1 MPAFTCSI
9 VRLSLLAAIG
19 SALAA
24 GPPPVLLGTAGN
36 FAILAKSLISTV
48 PNSITNGNIGISP
61 AGITSVPGFSLVQ
74 DVSGQFWTS
83 PFVNGRVMAAT
94 DAPPTPALLNAA
106 VLDMQAAYT
115 DAMSRPANFVGL
127 TNLGSSPI
135 APGVYLWINAL
146 TLPTITLLGGPT
158 DTWIFRISG
167 SLTQLQNTNMILSG
181 GALAQNIVWAVTGTV
196 ITGLNAVFQGTI
208 LAQTRVVV
216 ASNSTLNSC
225 IYAQTEVSLQKA
237 SVLCK
242 GAAVIPPATLSSPT
256 STSTPTASP
265 SSTATT
271 ATCAPTASAPTSPAA
286 PCYSTAFQNLNASI
300 VAEDFLGFTLTDT
313 VEECIC
319 SCSGAC
325 TFVNSYHDN
334 DSAKN
339 STMLTCA
346 FYAGCHTAA
355 EATNSGEQTGP
366 DGSLGTISS
375 SDGYCLQA
383 C

>member
-24 GPPPVLLGTAGN
+24 GPPPVLLGTAAN

-94 DAPPTPALLNAA
+94 DAPPTPALLTAA

-135 APGVYLWINAL
+135 TPGVYLWIHAV
-146 TLPTITLLGGPT
+146 TIPTITLLGGPT
-158 DTWIFRISG
+158 DTWIFQISG
-167 SLTQLQNTNMILSG
+167 SSLTQLENANMILSG

-196 ITGLNAVFQGTI
+196 TSGLNAVFQGII

-225 IYAQTEVSLQKA
+225 IYAQTDVSLQKA

-242 GAAVIPPATLSSPT
+242 AAAVVPPATSSSPT

-271 ATCAPTASAPTSPAA
+271 ATCAPTASATTSPAA

-313 VEECIC
+313 VE
-319 SCSGAC
+319 
-325 TFVNSYHDN
+325 
-334 DSAKN
+334 
-339 STMLTCA
+339 
-346 FYAGCHTAA
+346 AA
-355 EATNSGEQTGP
+355 AAHAH
-366 DGSLGTISS
+366 L
-375 SDGYCLQA
+375 
-383 C
+383 